1 MRPHKFF
8 VLADGESGM
17 EEETRSVSGFLH
29 FDTVSKGLCHLG
41 THLNQLFLAK
51 YNINT
56 GNSFKLS
63 FKGVALLKS
72 HQIGSAFYSH
82 LVPI

>member
-1 MRPHKFF
+1 
-8 VLADGESGM
+8 M

-29 FDTVSKGLCHLG
+29 FDTVSKGLCHLS

-51 YNINT
+51 YNINA
-56 GNSFKLS
+56 GQSNSFKLS

-82 LVPI
+82 LVPV